1 MEKNRNEIIMTLPG
15 FINQLLLFMHS
26 GAILTDAFCKIAASY
41 GKLDAK
47 RQNYFTEQIYNIYVA
62 SQHI

>member
-26 GAILTDAFCKIAASY
+26 GAILTDAFCEEAELFYRAD
-41 GKLDAK
+41 L
-47 RQNYFTEQIYNIYVA
+47 
-62 SQHI
+62 